1 MLLLTFPFHRSVGK
15 VLSNEISFSIHVA
28 GNQGE
33 NSERRTATAPPGMFT
48 FLHEK
53 SFAKCLLC
61 CRNLAYFHRWWCC
74 TVSMHARFERSGE
87 RERDRES
94 ELERVGWKLARN
106 RSKQWVARVA
116 CCVHH
121 LIGLWCLWMRVCFS
135 FNSFPPHWANGTGC
149 FFCVFL
155 PHTFVSTFFLLHF
168 VWPVTFCLMQCFYQC
183 VPTELAGRKKKVF
196 FAKEPEISR
205 CIKSNYFIVQSLSA
219 VECRLEAKVCPR
231 VYTSGRLSEANA
243 CPKVTED
250 NLELPTSEGA
260 TELLRP
266 KASSVQAS
274 INLPYQEHLASFL
287 CCVLYRSWVMKW
299 KNKNLV
305 HCPSGAIGNGSE

>member
-1 MLLLTFPFHRSVGK
+1 
-15 VLSNEISFSIHVA
+15 
-28 GNQGE
+28 
-33 NSERRTATAPPGMFT
+33 
-48 FLHEK
+48 
-53 SFAKCLLC
+53 
-61 CRNLAYFHRWWCC
+61 
-74 TVSMHARFERSGE
+74 
-87 RERDRES
+87 
-94 ELERVGWKLARN
+94 
-106 RSKQWVARVA
+106 
-116 CCVHH
+116 
-121 LIGLWCLWMRVCFS
+121 
-135 FNSFPPHWANGTGC
+135 
-149 FFCVFL
+149 
-155 PHTFVSTFFLLHF
+155 
-168 VWPVTFCLMQCFYQC
+168 MQCFYRC

-243 CPKVTED
+243 CPKVTDD

-260 TELLRP
+260 TELPRP